1 MKKNTDK
8 TQLPK
13 HIVSTRRFWKIT
25 AEKWSGG
32 YDGGEYTWLA
42 IYWGTWMEAARECI
56 KEDESI
62 GRYKGRRSVEPF
74 ELPDTKRKR
83 LPFYVC

>member
-1 MKKNTDK
+1 MTRKKENKQCTAHSGSK
-8 TQLPK
+8 
-13 HIVSTRRFWKIT
+13 RRFWKIT
-25 AEKWSGG
+25 AQKWSGG

-42 IYWGTWMEAARECI
+42 IFWGTWMEAARECV

-62 GRYKGRRSVEPF
+62 GRYKERSVEPF
-74 ELPDTKRKR
+74 DLPDTKRKR